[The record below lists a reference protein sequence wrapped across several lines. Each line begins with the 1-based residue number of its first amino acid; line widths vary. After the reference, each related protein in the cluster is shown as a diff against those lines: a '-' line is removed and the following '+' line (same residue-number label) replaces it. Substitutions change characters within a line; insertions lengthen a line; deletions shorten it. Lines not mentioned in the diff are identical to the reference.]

1 MAWVYFSIFK
11 KCNIGLFLCNDFL
24 TFFHHATVCFQ
35 NSKAEHLDSVFV
47 SFEVFRGHNKMSSN
61 CSPVQCVEDQNKQ
74 HFCLVILLLNDAS
87 DRQKCLVHP
96 VLNEEFQE
104 KYWFRKSY
112 KLTSCIVWFWVQILQ
127 STSCQRHLT
136 LSKRRLMQLRIQGFK
151 LSTQLWTI
159 TKWINNS
166 RASFLMN
173 KVFLPLSRK
182 FFISLGTL
190 YSAKRISST
199 VIVVNALTV
208 VAVPEIAL
216 WQIWRRKKT
225 Q

>member
-1 MAWVYFSIFK
+1 
-11 KCNIGLFLCNDFL
+11 
-24 TFFHHATVCFQ
+24 
-35 NSKAEHLDSVFV
+35 
-47 SFEVFRGHNKMSSN
+47 MSSN
-61 CSPVQCVEDQNKQ
+61 CSLVQCVEDQNKQ

-173 KVFLPLSRK
+173 KVFLPLSHK
-182 FFISLGTL
+182 FFFHFSWHSVLSKKNFKHNNSSQRLDCGCCAGDCPLANLKNLKKNKTTIILCNASLRKYFYKL
-190 YSAKRISST
+190 FQWLSW
-199 VIVVNALTV
+199 
-208 VAVPEIAL
+208 E
-216 WQIWRRKKT
+216 KKT
-225 Q
+225 CCCWYMGIKGWGVVWYTHECWMCRQ